1 MAKIKPLADNV
12 LIKPA
17 AQEEKTASGILLP
30 DSAQEKTKRGEVIA
44 VGPGKMVDGHRQAV
58 DVKAGDTVL
67 YSWGEELK
75 IDGEEYVLV
84 SESNIQAVLE
94 TTTKE
99 ELFNSITDTLK
110 KNNSEK

>member
-17 AQEEKTASGILLP
+17 AQEEKTASGIVLP
-30 DSAQEKTKRGEVIA
+30 DTAQEKTKRGQVIA
-44 VGPGKMVDGHRQAV
+44 VGTGKLVDGSRQPIAV
-58 DVKAGDTVL
+58 KVGDQVL

-75 IDGEEYVLV
+75 IEGEEYVLV

-94 TTTKE
+94 
-99 ELFNSITDTLK
+99 
-110 KNNSEK
+110 